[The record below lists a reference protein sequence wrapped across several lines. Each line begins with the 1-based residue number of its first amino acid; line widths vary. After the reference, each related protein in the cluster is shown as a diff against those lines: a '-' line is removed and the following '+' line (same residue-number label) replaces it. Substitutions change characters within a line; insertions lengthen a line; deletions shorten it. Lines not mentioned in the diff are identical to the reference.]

1 MRLDR
6 YLANYLLLDD
16 KLGFCFFKNSNFIF
30 FYRILNYS
38 FLEILCFCAP
48 GNEEKFFWRC
58 SIYVC
63 KFMSIEINNYKEC
76 YCISTSENI
85 SSHELFPIS
94 MNKYRLEFEWR
105 ISLTLPTY
113 HLKQDLSRMY
123 IVHLSQLDIWILDWA
138 YNLKSESPKRVHHC

>member
-1 MRLDR
+1 MFLSKIQTLFSFTEFLNIVVLSFCVSVPPKMRW
-6 YLANYLLLDD
+6 
-16 KLGFCFFKNSNFIF
+16 NSFEDV
-30 FYRILNYS
+30 R
-38 FLEILCFCAP
+38 
-48 GNEEKFFWRC
+48 